1 MIEVTIIPV
10 LKDNYAY
17 LIRAADGTNAIVD
30 PGEAAPVIETLER
43 LGLKLDF
50 ILNTHHHGDHTAGN
64 AALKA
69 KYGATVLAP
78 EAERGRIPAVDRGMR
93 GGEVFMLGGE
103 AMHTIE
109 TPGHT
114 LGAVCL
120 HFPESKVLFTG
131 DTLFL
136 MGCGRLFEGTPAQMH
151 DSLAKIAALPD
162 ETLIYCGHEYTVEAT
177 EFCLSIE
184 PDNQDLK
191 QRQIAERAK
200 EARGEPTVPAT
211 LALEKKTNVFLRA
224 QTLEQFTAYREKR
237 NHF

>member
-1 MIEVTIIPV
+1 MIDVTIIPV

-17 LIRAADGTNAIVD
+17 LIRTADGSTAVVD

-50 ILNTHHHGDHTAGN
+50 VLNTHHHGDHTGGN
-64 AALKA
+64 PALKA
-69 KYGATVLAP
+69 RYEATVLAP
-78 EAERGRIPAVDRGMR
+78 EAERARIPAADRGLR
-93 GGEVFMLGGE
+93 GGETLMLGGDQ
-103 AMHTIE
+103 MHVIE

-114 LGAVCL
+114 LGALCF
-120 HFPESKVLFTG
+120 HFPESKILFTG

-136 MGCGRLFEGTPAQMH
+136 MGCGRLFEGTPAQMY
-151 DSLAKIAALPD
+151 DSLLKIAALPD

-177 EFCLSIE
+177 AFCLSIE
-184 PDNQDLK
+184 PDNEDLRK
-191 QRQIAERAK
+191 RRIEERAK

-224 QTLEQFTAYREKR
+224 RTLEEFTKFRELR

>member
-17 LIRAADGTNAIVD
+17 LIRAADGISAVVD
-30 PGEAAPVIETLER
+30 PGEAAPVIETLDR
-43 LGLKLDF
+43 RGLKLDF

-64 AALKA
+64 AALKV

-78 EAERGRIPAVDRGMR
+78 EAERGRIPAVDRGLR
-93 GGEVFMLGGE
+93 GGEVFMLGVE
-103 AMHTIE
+103 AMHVIE

-211 LALEKKTNVFLRA
+211 LAQEKKTNVFLRA